1 MLAAVAIAME
11 ANRGGAVM
19 VEAGTA
25 VEMVP
30 AAVEMVLACDLLA

>member
-19 VEAGTA
+19 GEAGAAEAGTA
-25 VEMVP
+25 LVVP
-30 AAVEMVLACDLLA
+30 AAVEMVVP

>member
-11 ANRGGAVM
+11 ANRGGGVM

-25 VEMVP
+25 VVVP
-30 AAVEMVLACDLLA
+30 AAVEMVVVCDLLA